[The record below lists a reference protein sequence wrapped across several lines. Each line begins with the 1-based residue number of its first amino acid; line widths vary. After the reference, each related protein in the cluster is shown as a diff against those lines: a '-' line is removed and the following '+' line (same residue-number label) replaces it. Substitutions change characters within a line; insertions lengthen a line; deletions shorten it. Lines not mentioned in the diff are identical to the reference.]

1 MSNRNPQGDAPEEA
15 TLPPTNSLTMRLE
28 ITNRPG
34 MIGKVLSAIGDQGA
48 TVGAIDLVEIGSSKV
63 IRDITFSVWDEKVGS
78 DILKALRKLSG
89 VKLLRYSD
97 PILSSHLGG
106 KIEMQSKIPLKT
118 RRDLSIAYTPGVG
131 RVSMHIHN
139 NPESVWDL
147 TAKRN
152 TVAVVSDGT
161 AVLGLGD
168 IGPAAA
174 MPVMEGKALLFKEFG
189 NVDAWPICLETKDP
203 DEIVETVKRIAVGFG
218 GINLEDISAPRCFE
232 IEDRLRD
239 ELDIPVFHD
248 DQHGTA
254 VVVTAAI
261 LNAAKL
267 VKKNLDEISVVVSG
281 VGASGVAC
289 VKMLLSYGVT
299 NIIGCDRTGAV
310 YRGREGNMNYM
321 KTWFADHTN
330 PDNRQGSLSDVI
342 EGADLF
348 LGLSGPGAVTVED
361 IQKMGRDPIVFA
373 MANPAPEI
381 LPHEAGP
388 HVAIMA
394 TGRSDFANQI
404 NNVSAFPGIFRGAL
418 DVQASTINEEMK
430 KAAAEAI
437 ASTITT
443 RQLHADYVIPSVFNR
458 NVAPAVARAVSRA
471 ARATGVA
478 RRSRSI

>member
-1 MSNRNPQGDAPEEA
+1 M
-15 TLPPTNSLTMRLE
+15 
-28 ITNRPG
+28 
-34 MIGKVLSAIGDQGA
+34 
-48 TVGAIDLVEIGSSKV
+48 
-63 IRDITFSVWDEKVGS
+63 
-78 DILKALRKLSG
+78 
-89 VKLLRYSD
+89 
-97 PILSSHLGG
+97 
-106 KIEMQSKIPLKT
+106 
-118 RRDLSIAYTPGVG
+118 
-131 RVSMHIHN
+131 
-139 NPESVWDL
+139 
-147 TAKRN
+147 
-152 TVAVVSDGT
+152 
-161 AVLGLGD
+161 
-168 IGPAAA
+168 
-174 MPVMEGKALLFKEFG
+174 
-189 NVDAWPICLETKDP
+189 
-203 DEIVETVKRIAVGFG
+203 
-218 GINLEDISAPRCFE
+218 
-232 IEDRLRD
+232 
-239 ELDIPVFHD
+239 
-248 DQHGTA
+248 
-254 VVVTAAI
+254 VVTAAI

-267 VKKNLDEISVVVSG
+267 VKKNLDELSVVVSG

-373 MANPAPEI
+373 MANPDPEI